1 MVSNVENK
9 RRMVYE
15 RFLSQPKLQCTGM
28 SALLANSR
36 VGFWH
41 VGIIVSVAAGHLRR
55 G

>member
-9 RRMVYE
+9 CRMVYE
-15 RFLSQPKLQCTGM
+15 RFLSRPKLQCTGT
-28 SALLANSR
+28 SALLANGR
-36 VGFWH
+36 VGFWR